1 MACRRHAGR
10 AAPVYDEKIMK
21 SVSSANSRR
30 AAARRDFLGRGGA
43 VALAA
48 VLAPIAARPIVAHA
62 DDFGPAPLLSL
73 SFPDPQGA
81 KVSLSSWAGRPVV
94 ANFWATWCPPCVKEM
109 PELDALHKKYPGV
122 QFVGLGVDT
131 AANIRA
137 FTHKVHVSYPLLVA
151 GHDGIQLMRDLGNQ
165 AGGLPFTVVFDA
177 KGRRV
182 DRVLGQIKSVQL
194 ERVIQGLAA

>member
-1 MACRRHAGR
+1 MRCSGR

-21 SVSSANSRR
+21 YAFQPNSGRG
-30 AAARRDFLGRGGA
+30 AARRRFLGRSAA

-48 VLAPIAARPIVAHA
+48 ALAPALARA
-62 DDFGPAPLLSL
+62 DDFGPTPLLSQ

-81 KVSLSSWAGRPVV
+81 QVALSRWAGRPVV
-94 ANFWATWCPPCVKEM
+94 VNFWATWCPPCVKEM
-109 PELDALHKKYPGV
+109 PELDALHKKYPAV
-122 QFVGLGVDT
+122 QFLGLGVDT

-177 KGRRV
+177 KGRQI
-182 DRVLGQIKSVQL
+182 DRVLGQIKPAQL
-194 ERVIQGLAA
+194 ERVIRGLAA

>member
-1 MACRRHAGR
+1 
-10 AAPVYDEKIMK
+10 VYDEKIMK
-21 SVSSANSRR
+21 SVFQPNPGHAASRR
-30 AAARRDFLGRGGA
+30 GFLGRGA
-43 VALAA
+43 AMALAA
-48 VLAPIAARPIVAHA
+48 AFVPIAARPIAARA

-81 KVSLSSWAGRPVV
+81 KVALSSWAGRPVV

-137 FTHKVHVSYPLLVA
+137 FTRKVHVSYPLLVT

-177 KGRRV
+177 KGRQI
-182 DRVLGQIKSVQL
+182 DRVLGQIKPAQL

>member
-1 MACRRHAGR
+1 
-10 AAPVYDEKIMK
+10 MK
-21 SVSSANSRR
+21 SAFQTNSGHAASRR
-30 AAARRDFLGRGGA
+30 VFLGRGGA

-48 VLAPIAARPIVAHA
+48 VLGPLAARA
-62 DDFGPAPLLSL
+62 DDFGPAPLLSQ
-73 SFPDPQGA
+73 SFPDTQGA
-81 KVSLSSWAGRPVV
+81 AVSLSRWAGRPVV

-109 PELDALHKKYPGV
+109 PELDALHKKYPSV

-131 AANIRA
+131 AVNIRA
-137 FTHKVHVSYPLLVA
+137 FMHKVHVSYPLLVT

-177 KGRRV
+177 KGRQI
-182 DRVLGQIKSVQL
+182 DRVLGQIKPTQF